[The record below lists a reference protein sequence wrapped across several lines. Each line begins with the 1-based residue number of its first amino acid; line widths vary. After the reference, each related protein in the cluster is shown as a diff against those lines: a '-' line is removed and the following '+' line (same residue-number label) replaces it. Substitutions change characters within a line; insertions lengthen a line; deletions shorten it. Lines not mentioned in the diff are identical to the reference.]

1 MTKLSM
7 HESLPFDEATAPS
20 LVSTGELPQIEQVT
34 DAVTEAFERY
44 RSKSDGAVADYI
56 PALARASP
64 ALFGICVV
72 GARGRFF
79 EIGDVET
86 AFSIQ
91 SVSKPFVFALV
102 CDAIGYEA
110 ARQRLGVNGTGFP
123 FDSLMA
129 VELNVDRTM
138 NPLVNAGA
146 IATTSLVPGDTAEEK
161 WERIRDGLS
170 RFAGRNL
177 TMSADVYESE
187 SATNRR
193 NHGIAHLLAS
203 YDRLYFDPDEAT
215 DTYTRQCSLDVT
227 VHDLAVMAATLAN
240 GGVNPMTGERVV
252 VPGVC
257 RRVLAVMATA
267 GLYELSGDWL
277 YEIGMPGKSGVSG
290 GIVTVSPGKGGL
302 ATFSPPL
309 DAAGN
314 SVRGQLVTKYLA
326 ERLGLNLFAS
336 QPANDLTTS
345 PRS

>member
-1 MTKLSM
+1 MSKLSM
-7 HESLPFDEATAPS
+7 HERIPFDDATVPS
-20 LVSTGELPQIEQVT
+20 IVSTGELPDIGQVRE
-34 DAVTEAFERY
+34 AVTTAYERY
-44 RSKSDGAVADYI
+44 RSNGDGAVADYI
-56 PALARASP
+56 PALANASP
-64 ALFGICVV
+64 ELFGICVA

-102 CDAIGYEA
+102 CDSIGYEV
-110 ARQRLGVNGTGFP
+110 ARRRLGVNSTGFP
-123 FDSLMA
+123 FNSLMA

-146 IATTSLVPGDTAEEK
+146 IATTSLIPGATSDEK
-161 WERIRDGLS
+161 WERIRGGLS
-170 RFAGRNL
+170 RFAGREL
-177 TMSADVYESE
+177 LLSDHVYESE
-187 SATNRR
+187 SASNMR
-193 NHGIAHLLAS
+193 NQGIAHLLSS

-215 DTYTRQCSLDVT
+215 DVYTRQCSLEVT

-252 VPGVC
+252 VAEVC

-302 ATFSPPL
+302 ATYSPPL
-309 DAAGN
+309 DVAGN
-314 SVRGQLVTKYLA
+314 SVRGQLVTKYLS

-336 QPANDLTTS
+336 EPAEL
-345 PRS
+345 

>member
-7 HESLPFDEATAPS
+7 HERLPFDEETTPPR
-20 LVSTGELPQIEQVT
+20 VSTGELPQPEQVR
-34 DAVTEAFERY
+34 DLVTEAYERY
-44 RSKSDGAVADYI
+44 RTNGDGAVADYI
-56 PALARASP
+56 PALAAASP
-64 ALFGICVV
+64 EWFGISVV
-72 GARGRFF
+72 GTRGRSF

-86 AFSIQ
+86 TFSIQ

-102 CDAIGYEA
+102 CEAIGYGEA
-110 ARQRLGVNGTGFP
+110 RRRLGVNSTGFP

-129 VELNVDRTM
+129 VELNVHRTM

-146 IATTSLVPGDTAEEK
+146 MATTSLVPGATADEK
-161 WERIRDGLS
+161 WERIQDGLS
-170 RFAGRNL
+170 RFAGRQLAVNEE
-177 TMSADVYESE
+177 VYASE
-187 SATNRR
+187 SATNLR
-193 NHGIAHLLAS
+193 NQGIAHLLES
-203 YDRLYFDPDEAT
+203 YGRLYFDPDQST
-215 DTYTRQCSLDVT
+215 DIYTRQCSLEVT

-240 GGVNPMTGERVV
+240 GGVNPMTGAVV
-252 VPGVC
+252 IVPGVC

-277 YEIGMPGKSGVSG
+277 YEIGVPGKSGVSG

-336 QPANDLTTS
+336 EAAS
-345 PRS
+345 PD